1 MHDYVGNPN
10 LMVVHNLK
18 NVIINK
24 FSEEDRVVNEAFIIN
39 QQWDQYSP
47 SFLEAQVSLN
57 DLED

>member
-1 MHDYVGNPN
+1 
-10 LMVVHNLK
+10 MVVHNLK